1 MKILY
6 LWVLA
11 NSGCGRL
18 LHLLHGDV
26 LAIGGRRGRRL
37 LYQQG
42 TTDQQSSKH
51 QRHRRRLTHGVRPD
65 LLLSGD
71 RSVEAWFCVLVGP
84 QDSKY
89 RRDSPATPSA
99 GGAIAGIPQATTL
112 RPPRFTAVVVPGR
125 ALGRLP
131 GAQHTARRTPWRDE
145 RRQGAIDATPI
156 EVVERKGLAH
166 TNSLRANLSDGVSRA
181 LFEYL
186 HAIGRMLSN
195 VIG

>member
-99 GGAIAGIPQATTL
+99 GGAIAGIPASHDASTAEVYCSR
-112 RPPRFTAVVVPGR
+112 RPRTGLGASSRGSAHSPPYALAGR
-125 ALGRLP
+125 A
-131 GAQHTARRTPWRDE
+131 TARRH
-145 RRQGAIDATPI
+145 RRYSNRG
-156 EVVERKGLAH
+156 R
-166 TNSLRANLSDGVSRA
+166 RAQRSRT
-181 LFEYL
+181 
-186 HAIGRMLSN
+186 HQ
-195 VIG
+195 